1 MARRPSFFLPRANE
15 GGATHHALAYFSI
28 HTIGDLLNL
37 DINYLPKFCGIK
49 QLHKAAQTNIL
60 SGTSPHLPIDHRKA
74 QHAYESKY
82 DDKWEAMLALQKLP
96 RDSGKTRQR
105 NRCALTGR
113 PHGYYRKFGLSRNK
127 LREVILK
134 GQAPGVVKA
143 SW

>member
-1 MARRPSFFLPRANE
+1 MIAREVKRAK
-15 GGATHHALAYFSI
+15 
-28 HTIGDLLNL
+28 LNNRL
-37 DINYLPKFCGIK
+37 QAKRSEL
-49 QLHKAAQTNIL
+49 KAIISDQEVE
-60 SGTSPHLPIDHRKA
+60 
-74 QHAYESKY
+74 YEE
-82 DDKWEAMLALQKLP
+82 KWNAMLALQKLP

-127 LREVILK
+127 LREIILK